1 MKCLNETVSQLIDG
15 VRVVQEDQSNM
26 ALIIDKL
33 ATKVRIT
40 HWINI
45 FFLTLPN
52 EFGVTNCCNIYIYY

>member
-40 HWINI
+40 HLRI
-45 FFLTLPN
+45 
-52 EFGVTNCCNIYIYY
+52 G